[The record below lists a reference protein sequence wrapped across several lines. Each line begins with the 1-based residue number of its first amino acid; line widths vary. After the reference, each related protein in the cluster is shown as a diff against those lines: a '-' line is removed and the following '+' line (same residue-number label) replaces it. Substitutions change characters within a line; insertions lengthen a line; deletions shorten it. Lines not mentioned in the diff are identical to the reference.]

1 METELP
7 KRKANRLPTY
17 DYAQNGAYFITICT
31 RKRQQILWADN
42 NLETVEDVGAH
53 SVRPQRSPHLSQ
65 TGKVVED
72 AILQIHAHYPAV
84 QLEKYA
90 IMPNHVHLLLMI
102 QREQG
107 GRTLCAPTLSLVIK
121 QMKENVTKHLG
132 HSIWQ
137 KSFHDHVIRTQ
148 YGFEMIWQYIDTN
161 PQNWHKDCFYKE
173 PPP

>member
-17 DYAQNGAYFITICT
+17 DYAQSGAYFITICT
-31 RKRQQILWADN
+31 QDRQEILWADN
-42 NLETVEDVGAH
+42 DLETVEDVGAH

-65 TGKVVED
+65 AGKVVED

-148 YGFEMIWQYIDTN
+148 YGFEMIWQYIDAN

>member
-1 METELP
+1 MP

-31 RKRQQILWADN
+31 RERQQILWADS

-148 YGFEMIWQYIDTN
+148 YGFEMIWRYIDTN

>member
-31 RKRQQILWADN
+31 QDRQEILWADS

-65 TGKVVED
+65 AGKVVED

>member
-1 METELP
+1 MELP

-17 DYAQNGAYFITICT
+17 DYAQSGAYFITICT
-31 RKRQQILWADN
+31 RKRQQILWADS

-65 TGKVVED
+65 AGKVVED

>member
-7 KRKANRLPTY
+7 KRKANRLPAY

-31 RKRQQILWADN
+31 KERQEILWASD

-53 SVRPQRSPHLSQ
+53 SVRPQRCPELSHA
-65 TGKVVED
+65 GKIVEN
-72 AILQIHAHYPAV
+72 AILQIHMHHPAV
-84 QLEKYA
+84 CLEKYA
-90 IMPNHVHLLLMI
+90 VMSNHVHLLLMI

-107 GRTLCAPTLSLVIK
+107 GRTLCAPTISLVVK
-121 QMKENVTKHLG
+121 QMKETVTKDLG
-132 HSIWQ
+132 YSIWQ
-137 KSFHDHVIRTQ
+137 KSFHDHVVRTQ

-161 PQNWHKDCFYKE
+161 PQNRHKDCFYKE

>member
-17 DYAQNGAYFITICT
+17 DYAQSGAYFITICT
-31 RKRQQILWADN
+31 RERQQILWADN

-65 TGKVVED
+65 AGKVVED

-132 HSIWQ
+132 HSVWQ

>member
-17 DYAQNGAYFITICT
+17 DYAQSGAYFITICT
-31 RKRQQILWADN
+31 RERQQILWADS

>member
-31 RKRQQILWADN
+31 RERQQILWADS

-65 TGKVVED
+65 AGKVVED

-121 QMKENVTKHLG
+121 QMKESVTKHLG

>member
-1 METELP
+1 MEIELP

-31 RKRQQILWADN
+31 QDRQEILWADN
-42 NLETVEDVGAH
+42 DLETVEDVGAH

-65 TGKVVED
+65 AGKVVED